1 MLKVKILS
9 EDEIRQSVTLDEQ
22 SIEVVEEGFSRL
34 EDSEVHL
41 PPIMMIEV
49 PEHRGETD
57 VKSAHIKG
65 YESFAVKI
73 ASGFY
78 ENAEKGLPTGSGMM
92 VLFNA
97 ETGFP
102 QAVLLDNAYLTNLRT
117 GAAGAVAASYLAPE
131 EINQAGVIGS
141 GVQARFQIKA
151 LREVRD
157 FDKLA
162 VYSRNPDNV
171 KKYAREMEKELGCEI
186 VKAQNPQQ
194 IVDNS
199 DFVVT
204 TTPAKEPYLKG
215 EWLHPGLHIT
225 AMGSDTETKQ
235 ELFPDV
241 FSNSDY
247 TVCDRKSQ
255 CFRLGELHYARK
267 AGILTEDDEIT
278 ELGEITSGRKPGR
291 TSPKQTT
298 VCDLTGVGVQDTVI
312 ASLAYQQG
320 LDQDLGLEVEF

>member
-1 MLKVKILS
+1 MKVKILS

-49 PEHRGETD
+49 PEHRGEVD
-57 VKSAHIKG
+57 VKSAHIQG
-65 YESFAVKI
+65 YDSFAVKI
-73 ASGFY
+73 ASGFF

-92 VLFNA
+92 VLISA

-102 QAVLLDNAYLTNLRT
+102 QAILLDNAYLTNLRT
-117 GAAGAVAASYLAPE
+117 GAAGAVAASYMAPE

-141 GVQARFQIKA
+141 GVQARFQIRA

-171 KKYAREMEKELGCEI
+171 EKYAREMEEELEYEI
-186 VKAQNPQQ
+186 IKAKTPEQ
-194 IVDNS
+194 VVVSS

-204 TTPAKEPYLKG
+204 TTPAKEPYLRG
-215 EWLHPGLHIT
+215 EWIHPGLHIT
-225 AMGSDTETKQ
+225 AMGSDTENKQ

-255 CFRLGELHYARK
+255 CFRLGELHYARE
-267 AGILTEDDEIT
+267 AGILTEEDEIT

-291 TSPKQTT
+291 TEQEQTT
-298 VCDLTGVGVQDTVI
+298 VCDLTGVGIQDTAI
-312 ASLAYQQG
+312 ASFAYQQA
-320 LDQDLGLEVEF
+320 LEQELGLEVEF

>member
-1 MLKVKILS
+1 MKVKILS
-9 EDEIRQSVTLDEQ
+9 EVEIRQSVTLDEQ

-41 PPIMMIEV
+41 PPIMMVEV
-49 PEHRGETD
+49 PEHRGEVD
-57 VKSAHIKG
+57 VKSAHIQG
-65 YESFAVKI
+65 YDSFAVKI
-73 ASGFY
+73 ASGFF

-92 VLFNA
+92 VLISA

-162 VYSRNPDNV
+162 VYSRNSDHV
-171 KKYAREMEKELGCEI
+171 DEYAREMGKELECEI
-186 VKAQNPQQ
+186 VKAQNPEQ
-194 IVDNS
+194 IVENS

-255 CFRLGELHYARK
+255 CFRLGELHYARE

-291 TSPKQTT
+291 TSPEQTT

-312 ASLAYQQG
+312 ASLAYQQAVER
-320 LDQDLGLEVEF
+320 DLGLEVEF